1 MNAEERSRRMFRM
14 DLQRALPTGILETVG
29 ATFAVLILERCYAAG
44 SYEKALVVS
53 SPNIGL
59 VLSIISVDLLRRWPE
74 NRTAAGFS
82 FAAGFVLIFTVL
94 FSSSISIFVVTV
106 MLAMIAFG
114 GQAPL
119 VTALY
124 RHNYPAHRRGQLF
137 GIVGIARGVCSVGF
151 GWAGG
156 QLLEADPGHFRLLM
170 AVFAGMA
177 IYTGICLLQMP
188 SPPAASSHTLHRRNP
203 LQALRWL
210 KKDPLFRRLLIAWM
224 WAGMAVLSLCSLTV
238 EYLANPRYHW
248 NFPSGKIAM
257 ITIVVPVLF
266 RLATTF
272 FWGFAFDKVNF
283 FILRIVLN
291 FAFGFSLLA
300 FYVGQSEV
308 FLWVGMALRGIAMG
322 GGNIAWNLWVTKL
335 APAERVSEYM
345 SVHTFLTGVRGII
358 GPPLAFWL
366 ITFAPVSI
374 MAWTGFGMLIISSL
388 LILPHVR
395 TATLQ
400 E

>member
-1 MNAEERSRRMFRM
+1 MFRM
-14 DLQRALPTGILETVG
+14 DLLRALPTGILETVG
-29 ATFAVLILERCYAAG
+29 ATFAVLILERCYSAG
-44 SYEKALVVS
+44 SIEKALVVS

-59 VLSIISVDLLRRWPE
+59 ILSIISVDLLRRWPE

-82 FAAGFVLIFTVL
+82 FGAGFVLIFTVI
-94 FSSSISIFVVTV
+94 FSSSVSVFVVTV
-106 MLAMIAFG
+106 MLGMIAFG

-124 RHNYPAHRRGQLF
+124 RHNYPTNRRGQLF
-137 GIVGIARGVCSVGF
+137 GMTGIARGVCSVGF

-156 QLLEADPGHFRLLM
+156 ALLEANPDHFRLLM
-170 AVFAGMA
+170 MVFAVMA
-177 IYTGICLLQMP
+177 FFSGFCLYRMP
-188 SPPAASSHTLHRRNP
+188 SPPVAAVNTLHLRNP

-210 KKDPLFRRLLIAWM
+210 KEDRLFRTLLIAWM
-224 WAGMAVLSLCSLTV
+224 WAGTAVLSLCSLTV
-238 EYLANPRYHW
+238 EFLANPRYNW

-257 ITIVVPVLF
+257 LTIVVPIGF

-291 FAFGFSLLA
+291 LAFGVSLLA
-300 FYVGQSEV
+300 FYAGQSET
-308 FLWVGMALRGIAMG
+308 FLWIGMALRGIAMG

-335 APAERVSEYM
+335 APVERVSEYM
-345 SVHTFLTGVRGII
+345 SVHTFFTGIRGIL

-366 ITFAPVSI
+366 ITFVPVST
-374 MAWTGFGMLIISSL
+374 MVWWGFGMLMVSTI

-395 TATLQ
+395 TGKLQ
-400 E
+400 D